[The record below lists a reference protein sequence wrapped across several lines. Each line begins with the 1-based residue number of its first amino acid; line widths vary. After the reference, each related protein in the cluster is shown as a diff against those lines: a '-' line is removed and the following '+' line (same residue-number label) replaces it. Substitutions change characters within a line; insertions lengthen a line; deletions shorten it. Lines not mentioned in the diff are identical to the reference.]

1 MNIIRKRLLHNAAL
15 ALVIPLAAL
24 FLAACDVDSVDS
36 TTAVPSD
43 GSGTIYNF
51 AGLYARVDT
60 NGMQAPLVFPLGRQS
75 GTTITW
81 LRLLQYGSRIE
92 AYDNAGMT
100 WAGSISTI
108 DAGTANFSLRG
119 RTTAGLSTE
128 IAGALRLC
136 QPTAPSWMP
145 PGSSPPS
152 PAASSPSP
160 PYPRP
165 TRIRPSPACPWPPT
179 PPAWPSTESSTLT
192 ASGGT
197 GSYTWSVERRL
208 RQHQR
213 IRQCR
218 NLHPHLRHERPT
230 RPPSPSHPEAPPVPS
245 PSFST
250 DPSMNKPPPKIPPP
264 LPHGR
269 ARG

>member
-1 MNIIRKRLLHNAAL
+1 MNAKPLHLIWSRLGQTLALAAL
-15 ALVIPLAAL
+15 FTLGGL

-108 DAGTANFSLRG
+108 DGGTAKFSLRG

-128 IAGALRLC
+128 IAGALRYAN
-136 QPTAPSWMP
+136 QSSTMDAAWIEPAFSGSIFATATV
-145 PGSSPPS
+145 S
-152 PAASSPSP
+152 PAATNNPIGGNV
-160 PYPRP
+160 
-165 TRIRPSPACPWPPT
+165 TLQA
-179 PPAWPSTESSTLT
+179 SSTSVASNGT
-192 ASGGT
+192 VTFVASGGS
-197 GSYTWSVERRL
+197 SYSWSL
-208 RQHQR
+208 NTTQYGALSH
-213 IRQCR
+213 
-218 NLHPHLRHERPT
+218 NTNHSTNSFT
-230 RPPSPSHPEAPPVPS
+230 RTSGIAGNTVKVTVSS
-245 PSFST
+245 GT
-250 DPSMNKPPPKIPPP
+250 DSDSVTLTFN
-264 LPHGR
+264 
-269 ARG
+269 

>member
-15 ALVIPLAAL
+15 ALAIPLAAL

-128 IAGALRLC
+128 IAGALRYAN
-136 QPTAPSWMP
+136 QSSTMDAAWIEPAFSGSIFATATV
-145 PGSSPPS
+145 S
-152 PAASSPSP
+152 PANTNSPVSGLSLAAN
-160 PYPRP
+160 P
-165 TRIRPSPACPWPPT
+165 TSVALNGI
-179 PPAWPSTESSTLT
+179 STLT

-197 GSYTWSVERRL
+197 GSYTWSATGAFGSISGSGSVVTY
-208 RQHQR
+208 
-213 IRQCR
+213 
-218 NLHPHLRHERPT
+218 T
-230 RPPSPSHPEAPPVPS
+230 RTSGTSSDSATITVTS
-245 PSFST
+245 GSATRSVTITF
-250 DPSMNKPPPKIPPP
+250 N
-264 LPHGR
+264 
-269 ARG
+269 